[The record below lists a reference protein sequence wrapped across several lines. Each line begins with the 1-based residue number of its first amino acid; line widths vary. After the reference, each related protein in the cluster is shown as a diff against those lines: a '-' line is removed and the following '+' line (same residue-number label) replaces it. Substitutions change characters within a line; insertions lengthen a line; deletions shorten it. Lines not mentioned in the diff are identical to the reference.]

1 MKRKIIEN
9 GEGKRRGKCDFQLF
23 GWGEKGEERKYGRW
37 SFPPRPTIFFL
48 PNWKENGRG
57 TSIEK
62 KIIRLL
68 STFLFIPL
76 LYSKS
81 IIIIYYPSFHF
92 SIPYT
97 RHTWWKTQ
105 IFSIQEEDT
114 EGMGFQ
120 WAHNFV
126 FHPNWKEMR
135 KRRESFVHRPT

>member
-1 MKRKIIEN
+1 M
-9 GEGKRRGKCDFQLF
+9 GK
-23 GWGEKGEERKYGRW
+23 EKGEENVIFYCLVGVKRERKENMVDGV
-37 SFPPRPTIFFL
+37 FHLGQPCFFL

-62 KIIRLL
+62 KITRLL

-92 SIPYT
+92 SILYT